1 MYNKNE
7 IDEQAEREG
16 SALKRQERYTQ
27 SRYHWIRLQD
37 ADAYRRNIEKKAFK
51 GK

>member
-16 SALKRQERYTQ
+16 TALKQQGRYKQ
-27 SRYHWIRLQD
+27 SRYHWIRLQEEHKR
-37 ADAYRRNIEKKAFK
+37 AIEKKHFR
-51 GK
+51 G